1 MKKTDFSLIKYS
13 FQNNMTEIVKSE
25 ILMQA
30 QTELHDMVREMLQ
43 SYTQSELAKATK
55 VDQSTIS
62 KVKNNRINVRHD
74 KGEKLRCF
82 YVSWNEKKAAS

>member
-1 MKKTDFSLIKYS
+1 MIKYS

-82 YVSWNEKKAAS
+82 YVSWNEKKTAS